1 VGFCSATSATNGHTV
16 WGNAGNSVCNCVYVA
31 WSNVSDCRD
40 KSNIKTLSPQLGI
53 QFIRKLI
60 PVSFHSDNR
69 DSYVLACSYEYGYKD
84 GNLASEKESY
94 GFIAQDIKNILD
106 DLNVKFDA
114 LGYDESKDAYRL
126 TYEEFIPSIVKAIQ
140 EIDSNLQNMKKR
152 LEILE
157 NSK

>member
-1 VGFCSATSATNGHTV
+1 V
-16 WGNAGNSVCNCVYVA
+16 WGNGLNTCNCVYNF
-31 WSNVSDCRD
+31 WSNISDCRD

-60 PVSFHSDNR
+60 PVSFHIDNR

-84 GNLASEKESY
+84 GNLVREKESY
-94 GFIAQDIKNILD
+94 GFIAQDVKNILD
-106 DLNVKFDA
+106 DLNIKFDA

-126 TYEEFIPSIVKAIQ
+126 TYEEFIPSIVQAIQ
-140 EIDSNLQNMKKR
+140 EIDSNVQNMKKR

-157 NSK
+157 NLK